1 LEILGV
7 ALTSAQVDYM
17 VQKLCAICD
26 TSGEYAGNSS
36 SADQEGAS
44 SAGELFGDDRIGKVH
59 SSGEARSMAGCS
71 TTQSDLSQSEVQVG
85 AAFEF
90 TDQERCLDDS
100 HTVLQ
105 KELRF
110 EEPLACQDVLMEVG
124 RGDSAMMNDSN
135 PLMKQQVVR
144 TATKRSLTNCYSRI
158 TKVQHKTASPE
169 AICSL

>member
-1 LEILGV
+1 
-7 ALTSAQVDYM
+7 M
-17 VQKLCAICD
+17 VQRLCALCD
-26 TSGEYAGNSS
+26 TSGGYAGNSS
-36 SADQEGAS
+36 SADQERTS
-44 SAGELFGDDRIGKVH
+44 SAGELFGDERIGKVH
-59 SSGEARSMAGCS
+59 SSGAARSMAGCS
-71 TTQSDLSQSEVQVG
+71 TTQSDLSLSEVQGG
-85 AAFEF
+85 ATFEF

-124 RGDSAMMNDSN
+124 RGDSAIKHDSN
-135 PLMKQQVVR
+135 QLMKQQVVR

-158 TKVQHKTASPE
+158 TKVQNKIASPE